1 MAAEEVVH
9 YSQDQWVDPPHVQDT
24 EPHVA
29 PDGQTSMLPAAII
42 YPSATIYNHFWHK
55 KDSIDA
61 FEWLAKRTF

>member
-42 YPSATIYNHFWHK
+42 YPSATIYNHF
-55 KDSIDA
+55 
-61 FEWLAKRTF
+61 